1 MSEILVNELYGREK
15 LLEMASV
22 GSGEHGAFGYSRLD
36 VADRPSESL
45 ETINKGRAVP
55 RVENDFDFAWS
66 PGPLALGIA
75 SSPFALPPPPA
86 LCVVPPLRRASPP
99 RRSTS
104 TR

>member
-1 MSEILVNELYGREK
+1 MFSPAQTPILDSRTNPGGNSPMSEILVNELYGREK

-66 PGPLALGIA
+66 PG
-75 SSPFALPPPPA
+75 
-86 LCVVPPLRRASPP
+86 
-99 RRSTS
+99 STS